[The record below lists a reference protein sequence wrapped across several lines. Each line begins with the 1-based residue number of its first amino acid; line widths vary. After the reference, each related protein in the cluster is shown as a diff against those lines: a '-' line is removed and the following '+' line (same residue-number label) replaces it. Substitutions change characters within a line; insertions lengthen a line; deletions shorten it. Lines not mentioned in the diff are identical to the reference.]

1 MIFDK
6 YRNPWIIIEMK
17 CQIISEG
24 YIFRRKCR
32 YILLDIQVEFFLNR
46 KTKGKIVYKTKSI
59 LCRAYLILLCF
70 TDSFF
75 QNKGLQETWIKQFYQ
90 RHLSHSICSFC
101 ISVSHF
107 TDSCNISKAL
117 IIIEYYTCHGGNLSL
132 VNFDDTRDLL
142 KTQIMATFLRNKVF
156 LN

>member
-1 MIFDK
+1 M
-6 YRNPWIIIEMK
+6 
-17 CQIISEG
+17 
-24 YIFRRKCR
+24 
-32 YILLDIQVEFFLNR
+32 
-46 KTKGKIVYKTKSI
+46 
-59 LCRAYLILLCF
+59 
-70 TDSFF
+70 
-75 QNKGLQETWIKQFYQ
+75 
-90 RHLSHSICSFC
+90 
-101 ISVSHF
+101 SHF